1 MQQAGSHSVSTEGGD
16 RLVRLNGPELL
27 GPKQSGP
34 FKRPSALWLGHMGNR
49 GRKKGLKE
57 ARLGPKGVISYSK
70 EERRLEEGGFRP
82 GEEGSSDP
90 LVDPAWIC
98 ARGSLLHA
106 QVENSS
112 FESCW
117 EEGLYSVSTGC
128 PLMGYPCQDPGEEGS
143 SAGRSSDLVES
154 VSRSPEMVASE
165 ALQILM
171 NVSRFE
177 TAPSDA
183 CSSPLYSIFG

>member
-1 MQQAGSHSVSTEGGD
+1 MDLPHLVCAFSILDDDYTCFYSTFQHIVEHPCSK
-16 RLVRLNGPELL
+16 NGC
-27 GPKQSGP
+27 
-34 FKRPSALWLGHMGNR
+34 
-49 GRKKGLKE
+49 
-57 ARLGPKGVISYSK
+57 V
-70 EERRLEEGGFRP
+70 
-82 GEEGSSDP
+82 
-90 LVDPAWIC
+90 
-98 ARGSLLHA
+98 LLHA

-143 SAGRSSDLVES
+143 PAGRSFDLVES
-154 VSRSPEMVASE
+154 VSRSLEMVAPE
-165 ALQILM
+165 ALQILA

-183 CSSPLYSIFG
+183 CSSPLFSIFGRPLLIGGSSSLGDFHGHEALGEVEPLRVASVDGTE